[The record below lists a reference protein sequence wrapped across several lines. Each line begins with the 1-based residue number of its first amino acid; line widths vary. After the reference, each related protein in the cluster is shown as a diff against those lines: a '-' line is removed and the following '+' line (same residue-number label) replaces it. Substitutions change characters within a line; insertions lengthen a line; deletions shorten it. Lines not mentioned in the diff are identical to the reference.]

1 MYELSFNYFKKDTVN
16 NTIER
21 INDRDTNG
29 NKASFMKQQREEY
42 FSDQNLS
49 QYRNTGVYSEINT
62 SGAVHSTARGR

>member
-1 MYELSFNYFKKDTVN
+1 MTYHFMITKLDTVN
-16 NTIER
+16 NTIDR

-49 QYRNTGVYSEINT
+49 QYRNTGVYSELNT
-62 SGAVHSTARGR
+62 SGATQSTARGR

>member
-1 MYELSFNYFKKDTVN
+1 MTYHLMISKIDTVN
-16 NTIER
+16 NTIDR

-49 QYRNTGVYSEINT
+49 QYRNTGVYSELNT
-62 SGAVHSTARGR
+62 SGATHSSVRGR

>member
-1 MYELSFNYFKKDTVN
+1 MTYYFMISKIDTVN
-16 NTIER
+16 NTIDR

-29 NKASFMKQQREEY
+29 NKANFLKQQRDDY

-62 SGAVHSTARGR
+62 SGATHSTTRGR

>member
-49 QYRNTGVYSEINT
+49 QYRNTGVYSELNT
-62 SGAVHSTARGR
+62 SGATQSSARGR